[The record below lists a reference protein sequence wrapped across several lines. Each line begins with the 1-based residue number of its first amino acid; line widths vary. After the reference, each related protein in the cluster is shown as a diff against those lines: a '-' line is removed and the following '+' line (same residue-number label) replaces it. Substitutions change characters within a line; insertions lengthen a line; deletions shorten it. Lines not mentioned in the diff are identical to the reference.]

1 MTADLCLAT
10 TAHPWYLGW
19 AAFALP
25 LFPYA
30 FMTYWTGAGFLSY
43 LAYAYH
49 PVYEPAWV
57 LLLEYIPVYG
67 LMAWE
72 IRKQRPMMMAC
83 SNGEK
88 CGRRKSY
95 SLRFLIP
102 DCCPDA
108 CALNQESRY

>member
-10 TAHPWYLGW
+10 TAHPWYIGW

-72 IRKQRPMMMAC
+72 IRKQRPMMMAGFEGREFPGEEKVIPG
-83 SNGEK
+83 NG
-88 CGRRKSY
+88 
-95 SLRFLIP
+95 
-102 DCCPDA
+102 
-108 CALNQESRY
+108 